1 MDENKKYKGVEPIP
15 NTDVLGFLQMLN
27 YEDWLSKDSDWIYSC
42 YKDTFLQWIQS
53 SNLNTLNGIENFKH
67 KQYSFGTTQT
77 FDLFYLQNKNS
88 RFRSFKGDFFYHT
101 ACNND
106 CEYLDT
112 SPINTN
118 DAVIISVPFSD
129 TGNIPNTLETI
140 LCECD
145 VMGVPVLLDMCY
157 YVIGKDINI
166 NLNHECIDTISFS
179 LSKFSDGLQNFRCGF
194 RLTKD
199 FKDDGIDIINQFY
212 HVPKISCA
220 VGISIMDNYSVDYN
234 WNEFGDSYLSVCEK
248 KNLKPTNTMILGL
261 GGSEYDYLNRGNS
274 TNRVCIAK
282 DIWETYNVKR

>member
-42 YKDTFLQWIQS
+42 YRDTFLQWIQS

-77 FDLFYLQNKNS
+77 FDLFYLQNKNR
-88 RFRSFKGDFFYHT
+88 RFRFFKGDFFYHT
-101 ACNND
+101 ACNTNW
-106 CEYLDT
+106 EYLDT
-112 SPINTN
+112 SRIDTN

-129 TGNIPNTLETI
+129 TGNIPNTLEFI

-166 NLNHECIDTISFS
+166 NLNHKCILILNKWYHINVNGMGIGAGINLEKLIEVSNFISNS
-179 LSKFSDGLQNFRCGF
+179 
-194 RLTKD
+194 
-199 FKDDGIDIINQFY
+199 
-212 HVPKISCA
+212 
-220 VGISIMDNYSVDYN
+220 
-234 WNEFGDSYLSVCEK
+234 
-248 KNLKPTNTMILGL
+248 
-261 GGSEYDYLNRGNS
+261 LNRNPQS
-274 TNRVCIAK
+274 KLALLS
-282 DIWETYNVKR
+282 